1 MGGFSGAEGI
11 QCLNDTKGGHTY
23 EKNAIVEALRS
34 KGYSPITNQ
43 PMGNQ
48 AGALIECKV
57 M

>member
-11 QCLNDTKGGHTY
+11 QCLNDTKDGHTY